1 MHSTGIEPVPTP
13 WKGVIL
19 PLNYECVLC
28 RNVPYNYVVD

>member
-19 PLNYECVLC
+19 PLNYECVLVGMFPTT
-28 RNVPYNYVVD
+28 RS